1 MNKETTTT
9 NHRDVAKLVDD
20 AEALLAATTDVAEEK
35 VVQARKRLAA
45 ALEKGHETWAT
56 IKEKACEGAKATDQA
71 IRKHPYE
78 AMGVA
83 FGVGA
88 LIGFLL
94 TRRN

>member
-1 MNKETTTT
+1 MNKENTTT
-9 NHRDVAKLVDD
+9 HHDVAKLVDD

-35 VVQARKRLAA
+35 VVQARKRLAG
-45 ALEKGHETWAT
+45 ALDKGRETWAT
-56 IKEKACEGAKATDQA
+56 VKEKACEGAKATDQA

-94 TRRN
+94 SRRN